1 MSEKPSRAQLALEAK
16 MEQARAGLL
25 RAGLAGAEARVRAPG
40 IYNDWLSAVT
50 GRHTAEPLEAYAER
64 IGRGEF

>member
-1 MSEKPSRAQLALEAK
+1 MRTRRAQLVLEDK

-25 RAGLAGAEARVRAPG
+25 RARLTGAEARARAPG
-40 IYNDWLSAVT
+40 IYNDWLTLA
-50 GRHTAEPLEAYAER
+50 GHTAEPLEAYAER